1 MAEKTVT
8 GILHSI
14 TDGSFYFETDDGQ
27 TIILVF
33 DAEHRTPIQRKIALS
48 IYSGDDG
55 KWHVNPTGKYFSL
68 ILEAL
73 CPPQVGCP
81 GGRPYAAYRLHSGF
95 SHVLQARHG

>member
-48 IYSGDDG
+48 IWQVFQSHIHPRPAGSPDQQETRG
-55 KWHVNPTGKYFSL
+55 AV
-68 ILEAL
+68 
-73 CPPQVGCP
+73 PQSVRQC
-81 GGRPYAAYRLHSGF
+81 
-95 SHVLQARHG
+95 Q